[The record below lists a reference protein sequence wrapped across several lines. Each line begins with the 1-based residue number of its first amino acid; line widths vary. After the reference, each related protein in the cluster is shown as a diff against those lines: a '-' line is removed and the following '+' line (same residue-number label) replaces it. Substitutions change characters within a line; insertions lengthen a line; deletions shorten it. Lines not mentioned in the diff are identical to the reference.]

1 MGGYY
6 VFMAQVTNKTNT
18 NNHPVGNV
26 ESDKEL
32 THREAEQYLGV
43 SGTTINDYVRRG
55 LLRKKKR
62 LVGKNRVF
70 FLKSDL
76 DKLMKEEVKE

>member
-1 MGGYY
+1 M
-6 VFMAQVTNKTNT
+6 FMTDLTNT
-18 NNHPVGNV
+18 KNGSGN
-26 ESDKEL
+26 EEL

-43 SGTTINDYVRRG
+43 SDTTIDDYVRRG
-55 LLRKKKR
+55 LLKKTKR

-76 DKLMKEEVKE
+76 DKLMKREARETKTKN